1 MKKTFYLISAL
12 FIFSLINLN
21 LLRLEAAE
29 SGAPEQLAYPDYQI
43 VKVLEASELKD
54 IKSDL
59 ADINAKEQQVKVK
72 VLSDGP
78 NKGTEIF
85 INNIVPDN
93 RAFGIIA
100 KVGKEYIISFAE
112 GDVAI
117 VDYHR
122 RPYVIG
128 IFILFI
134 ALLVG
139 FSGFKGFKAL
149 LSLFVTALSI
159 IYILIPA
166 IKHGQDPILTG
177 ILISTIATLV
187 TVISIAGFTKK
198 ALAASIGS
206 VGAVAI
212 AGFTSFFIIKEAPL
226 SGLASSEAQ
235 ILLANSIYGNE
246 AYNLSNF
253 QGILSAGI
261 IIAALGAAMD
271 VAVSIASATQ
281 EIYLT
286 DPQQSYQSLFKHSMN
301 VGKDIMGT
309 MTDTLILAY
318 TGASLPLFILLES
331 YEPKSLLLNMEVIVS
346 ELSSALCGSI
356 GLIFAIPLT
365 GLISVILYKG
375 FKA

>member
-29 SGAPEQLAYPDYQI
+29 SAAPEQLTYPDYQI

-54 IKSDL
+54 INSDL

-166 IKHGQDPILTG
+166 IKHGQDPILAG

>member
-1 MKKTFYLISAL
+1 
-12 FIFSLINLN
+12 
-21 LLRLEAAE
+21 
-29 SGAPEQLAYPDYQI
+29 
-43 VKVLEASELKD
+43 
-54 IKSDL
+54 
-59 ADINAKEQQVKVK
+59 VK